1 MITAG
6 LTGGIGSG
14 KSTVAEIFAWLGIP
28 VYNSDLEAKRLMTED
43 KELVASISGLLGPES
58 YQKDGSLNRSWIA
71 GLIFKDETLLTQL
84 NGLVHPR
91 VFEDFNRW
99 KLNQRSYYVIKE
111 SALLLKTLHSQPVD
125 KVIAVVAPEEVRISR
140 VMERDKM
147 TREQVLQRIRN
158 QDDDQDYRRVADY
171 LILNDGNM
179 PCLPQILGIH
189 RELLNFAQSNSRL

>member
-14 KSTVAEIFAWLGIP
+14 KSTVAEVFAWLGIP

-43 KELVASISGLLGPES
+43 KKLVASISGLLGPES
-58 YQKDGSLNRSWIA
+58 YQKDGSLNRNWIA